1 MQEQR
6 PDGEVYHG
14 AALSVR
20 VQTIPQAV
28 GGVTRFEIVERP
40 PAVAIVAVRYNPADG
55 PTAEPLV
62 ALVRQPRPAIGK
74 DTWEIPAGL
83 VRPEEQDD
91 LAAAAKRELREE
103 TGYVAERWVRLTR
116 EYPSPGYSNESITIY
131 LAQGAEVAGPGPADP
146 SEINEVQWLPVSEA
160 LLLSSTG
167 QIEDGKTALG
177 LHLTHA
183 ILEGKLPLPEGDIMP
198 LDPTNP
204 PFKRPLLGGGS
215 AQEPAPAGSSPG
227 VVPQL
232 DATLKLDAM
241 LLEEFNYAG
250 VTAYQANEDRAR
262 MFNLY
267 LLVVGVLASGLGAI
281 YQLGDKVGPY
291 SAPLAL
297 ALLVVTGI
305 LGIAFFMKLIRL
317 RQAFRESLL
326 SMSTVKEYYIKQFAP
341 QVPDV
346 HTAFRWRLGTIVPG
360 ESFGTV
366 TFVICATV
374 ALLGSLCFGAA
385 AIIVYELVQR
395 GNSST
400 LTAFPAGLEPYAL
413 AAIVTLV
420 SLLLHVR
427 YFRRNLSKRKEKA
440 AIDRQVKML
449 ELS

>member
-83 VRPEEQDD
+83 ARPEEQDD
-91 LAAAAKRELREE
+91 LVAAARRELREE

-215 AQEPAPAGSSPG
+215 AQEPAPTGSSPG

-297 ALLVVTGI
+297 VLLVVTGI

-385 AIIVYELVQR
+385 AIIVYELAQR
-395 GNSST
+395 GNSSA

-449 ELS
+449 DLP